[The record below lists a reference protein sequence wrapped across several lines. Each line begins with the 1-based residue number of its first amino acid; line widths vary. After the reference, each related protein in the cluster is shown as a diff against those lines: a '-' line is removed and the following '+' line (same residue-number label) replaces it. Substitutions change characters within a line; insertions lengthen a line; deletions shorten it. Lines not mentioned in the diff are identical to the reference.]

1 MTIYY
6 LHILKLIFEPNKILT
21 FFIFTEV
28 VQLTTI
34 TELKTDPANLESF
47 RTFPNVTKMLPKL
60 DNLSLHCA
68 VAISKPFLLLLFR
81 IFKKSFYVS
90 NGVITNIVICN
101 KCRGVPK
108 NYSMD

>member
-1 MTIYY
+1 M
-6 LHILKLIFEPNKILT
+6 
-21 FFIFTEV
+21 